1 MTIWMAWP
9 VWRRLAGIAVDQ
21 VSSSTS
27 MAVQTAMALRSLGDA
42 AGSAQV
48 EDPCLPV
55 REGIEVVL
63 QAHPTAAPIANL
75 RNLIYDAPDLPLLL
89 KTLDAEIDRLGKVPA
104 RLAEHGAALI
114 QEGESVLV
122 HSLSS
127 SVRAVLDRARD
138 TRSFSVTCT
147 VEEVSGEGRQM
158 AAELAGAGYSIEM
171 LSVNHAATYVAGVDV
186 ILVGADAIGPGRVIN
201 KEGTGRI
208 ARAGLDAD
216 VPRYVIAATDKILA
230 EELFVTAASRAE
242 AMDMDLVPLSWF
254 SAVISEM
261 GPLTPGDVSRLAT
274 ERRVAPELR

>member
-21 VSSSTS
+21 VSSSTT
-27 MAVQTAMALRSLGDA
+27 MAIQTAMELRSLGDA
-42 AGSAQV
+42 ARSAQV

-89 KTLDAEIDRLGKVPA
+89 KTLDAEIERLGQVPA

-114 QEGESVLV
+114 QDGESVLV

-127 SVRAVLDRARD
+127 SVRAVLDRARQ

-171 LSVNHAATYVAGVDV
+171 LSVNHAATYVAGVDL

-201 KEGTGRI
+201 KEGTSRI

-254 SAVISEM
+254 SAVISEQ